1 MLCIF
6 NIGGYIMSE
15 VKQELVMET
24 THGRKPKCKTE
35 FKAVMNKVLV
45 SGLILTTLLS
55 STIMPAMAA
64 DKNYIHLDSNVKI
77 TQEYGIS
84 VQESI
89 VGIKNTI
96 NAINEMRKNGSVTDA
111 TIQSLANQL
120 LSLESSVRI
129 SGDGVT
135 QEVRDIIFEAEK
147 AIQGLSNSST
157 AEVALSVVKASLGI
171 DNYTS
176 EESVTLSNAEAH
188 QAITSF
194 SDIGPNHWAYN
205 DVMTIANKGII
216 AGTTAPVNG
225 VGTYDPNGTV
235 TLGQFLAIATRLV
248 ASDKIVE
255 GNHAHWAGG
264 NYIAAVES
272 GLIKGTDFSG
282 SSESLNAPI
291 SRQDMAY
298 ILVNVAKVNGE
309 DLNYILGIE
318 NNISDLGDVS
328 QSRLDAVK
336 IAYSNGLLT
345 GKGNNQFKPGDFLT
359 RAEVAAVFCRV
370 MNYTTRPTVTV
381 QRPNQTTTS
390 QGTVNYDSYLVTEAA
405 ETQGLIR
412 PKYARQFD
420 MQALDNLKV
429 GEDATGVYIEFT
441 APTLPDELKNDFV
454 FAFGGGF
461 WRADGSNIGMLSLQA
476 KSGEHIKVY
485 VTDFEDNNVKKNI
498 IATAQVS
505 VSVKSVKLLNSVLSH
520 TVYSNSKT
528 QAKEAWY
535 HNNNNSIV
543 EYNSS
548 HIFAGIG
555 K

>member
-1 MLCIF
+1 
-6 NIGGYIMSE
+6 MSE

-24 THGRKPKCKTE
+24 THGRKSKCKTE

-55 STIMPAMAA
+55 TTIMPAMAA
-64 DKNYIHLDSNVKI
+64 ENNYITLNSESKI
-77 TQEYGIS
+77 VQEYGIS
-84 VQESI
+84 VEQSI

-96 NAINEMRKNGSVTDA
+96 KAINDMRKSGAVTDGLLQ
-111 TIQSLANQL
+111 TLANQL

-135 QEVRDIIFEAEK
+135 QGVRDIIFEAEK
-147 AIQGLSNSST
+147 AIQGIDNAQSV
-157 AEVALSVVKASLGI
+157 EVALSVVKTSLGI

-194 SDIGPNHWAYN
+194 SDIGPNHWAYK
-205 DVMTIANKGII
+205 DVMIIANKGII

-225 VGTYDPNGTV
+225 VGTYDPDGTV

-255 GNHAHWAGG
+255 GNHSHWAGG

-272 GLIKGTDFSG
+272 GLIDPSEFGG
-282 SSESLNAPI
+282 SSEALNAPI
-291 SRQDMAY
+291 SREDMAH
-298 ILVNVAKVNGE
+298 ILVNIAKVNGE
-309 DLNYILGIE
+309 DLNYIFGIE
-318 NNISDLGDVS
+318 NNINDLNDVAPT
-328 QSRLDAVK
+328 RLDAVK
-336 IAYSNGLLT
+336 IAYSNGLLA
-345 GKGNNQFKPGDFLT
+345 GKGNNQFKPNDYLT

-381 QRPNQTTTS
+381 QQQKPS
-390 QGTVNYDSYLVTEAA
+390 SSGTVNYDSYLVTEAA

-441 APTLPDELKNDFV
+441 APTLPVELKNDFEFTV
-454 FAFGGGF
+454 GCSFYEH
-461 WRADGSNIGMLSLQA
+461 DGSSNLDVGSLTLRV
-476 KSGEHIKVY
+476 KSGEHIKQY
-485 VTDFEDNNVKKNI
+485 VTNWEDNYFKKDI
-498 IATAQVS
+498 IDSAQATVS
-505 VSVKSVKLLNSVLSH
+505 VRSIKLLKGVLSH

>member
-1 MLCIF
+1 MKRF
-6 NIGGYIMSE
+6 
-15 VKQELVMET
+15 
-24 THGRKPKCKTE
+24 
-35 FKAVMNKVLV
+35 
-45 SGLILTTLLS
+45 LI
-55 STIMPAMAA
+55 
-64 DKNYIHLDSNVKI
+64 
-77 TQEYGIS
+77 
-84 VQESI
+84 
-89 VGIKNTI
+89 
-96 NAINEMRKNGSVTDA
+96 
-111 TIQSLANQL
+111 SL
-120 LSLESSVRI
+120 
-129 SGDGVT
+129 
-135 QEVRDIIFEAEK
+135 IIFTML
-147 AIQGLSNSST
+147 IST
-157 AEVALSVVKASLGI
+157 TAFADSDIVA
-171 DNYTS
+171 
-176 EESVTLSNAEAH
+176 
-188 QAITSF
+188 F
-194 SDIGPNHWAYN
+194 SDLPSTHWAYN

-216 AGTTAPVNG
+216 SGTTAPVNG

-309 DLNYILGIE
+309 DLNYIFGIE
-318 NNISDLGDVS
+318 NNISDLNTVS
-328 QSRLDAVK
+328 PTRTDAVK
-336 IAYSNGLLT
+336 IAYSNGLLA
-345 GKGNNQFKPGDFLT
+345 GKGNNQFKPDDFLT

-370 MNYTTRPTVTV
+370 MNYTTRPTVVV
-381 QRPNQTTTS
+381 QQQKPSSSGNTYS
-390 QGTVNYDSYLVTEAA
+390 SYLSDEGETE
-405 ETQGLIR
+405 GLIL

-441 APTLPDELKNDFV
+441 APNLPDELKNDFV

-485 VTDFEDNNVKKNI
+485 VTDFEDNNVKKNV
-498 IATAQVS
+498 IATVQVS
-505 VSVKSVKLLNSVLSH
+505 VSVKSVKLLDSVLSH

-535 HNNNNSIV
+535 DNNGNSIV

>member
-1 MLCIF
+1 
-6 NIGGYIMSE
+6 MSD

-24 THGRKPKCKTE
+24 TYGRKSKCKTE

-45 SGLILTTLLS
+45 SGLILTTLLGS
-55 STIMPAMAA
+55 SIMPAMAA
-64 DKNYIHLDSNVKI
+64 DYKYINLNSDSKI
-77 TQEYGIS
+77 VQEYGIS

-96 NAINEMRKNGSVTDA
+96 KAINDMKKSGVVTDG
-111 TIQSLANQL
+111 ILQSLANQL

-135 QEVRDIIFEAEK
+135 QGVRDIIFEAEK
-147 AIQGLSNSST
+147 AIQGIDNAQSV
-157 AEVALSVVKASLGI
+157 EVALSVVKTSLGI
-171 DNYTS
+171 DNYVD
-176 EESVTLSNAEAH
+176 EDSVTLKNNYANAAV
-188 QAITSF
+188 TSF
-194 SDIGPNHWAYN
+194 SDLPSNHWAYN

-216 AGTTAPVNG
+216 SGTTAPVNG

-282 SSESLNAPI
+282 SSEALNAPI
-291 SRQDMAY
+291 SREDMAY

-309 DLNYILGIE
+309 DLKFILGIE
-318 NNISDLGDVS
+318 NNISDLSDVS
-328 QSRLDAVK
+328 YTRLDAVK
-336 IAYSNGLLT
+336 TAYSNGLLA

-370 MNYTTRPTVTV
+370 MNYTTRPTVVV
-381 QRPNQTTTS
+381 QRPNQSHSSS
-390 QGTVNYDSYLVTEAA
+390 QDNLDSYIITAEG

-412 PKYARQFD
+412 SKYAREFD

-441 APTLPDELKNDFV
+441 APTLPAELQNDFV
-454 FAFGGGF
+454 FSVGCSFYEIEGSSNLAIGGIPGL
-461 WRADGSNIGMLSLQA
+461 RV
-476 KSGEHIKVY
+476 KSGEHIKQY
-485 VTDFEDNNVKKNI
+485 VTDWEDNYFKKDI
-498 IATAQVS
+498 IDSAQVT
-505 VSVKSVKLLNSVLSH
+505 VSVMNVKLLDSVLSH

-535 HNNNNSIV
+535 DNNNNSIV

>member
-1 MLCIF
+1 
-6 NIGGYIMSE
+6 MSE

-147 AIQGLSNSST
+147 AIQGLSNSSK

-194 SDIGPNHWAYN
+194 SDIGPNHWAYK

-216 AGTTAPVNG
+216 SGTTAPVNG

-255 GNHAHWAGG
+255 GNHSHWAGG

-272 GLIKGTDFSG
+272 GLIKGSDFSG

-309 DLNYILGIE
+309 DLTYIFGIE
-318 NNISDLGDVS
+318 NNISDLNNVLPN
-328 QSRLDAVK
+328 RLDAVK

-345 GKGNNQFKPGDFLT
+345 GKGNNKFAPNDNLT

-370 MNYTTRPTVTV
+370 MNYTTRPEVTV
-381 QRPNQTTTS
+381 QRPNQSHSSS
-390 QGTVNYDSYLVTEAA
+390 QGTVNPYLVQREGVLK
-405 ETQGLIR
+405 GLIL
-412 PKYARQFD
+412 PEYARQFD

-441 APTLPDELKNDFV
+441 APILPDELKNDFEFTV
-454 FAFGGGF
+454 GGGF
-461 WRADGSNIGMLSLQA
+461 YRADGSNIDSIAQKV
-476 KSGEHIKVY
+476 KSGEHLKVY
-485 VTDFEDNNVKKNI
+485 VTDFEDNNVKKGI
-498 IATAQVS
+498 ISSVDITVS
-505 VSVKSVKLLNSVLSH
+505 VRSIKLLNSVLSH

-528 QAKEAWY
+528 QAVEAWY
-535 HNNNNSIV
+535 DNNGNSIV

-548 HIFAGIG
+548 HIFVGIG

>member
-24 THGRKPKCKTE
+24 THGRKSKCKTE

-147 AIQGLSNSST
+147 AIQGLSNSSK

-171 DNYTS
+171 ENYTS

-194 SDIGPNHWAYN
+194 SDIGPTHWAYN

-225 VGTYDPNGTV
+225 VGTYDPDGTV

-248 ASDKIVE
+248 ASDKIVD
-255 GNHAHWAGG
+255 GNHSHWAGG

-272 GLIKGTDFSG
+272 GLIKGSDFSG

-309 DLNYILGIE
+309 DLTYIFGIE
-318 NNISDLGDVS
+318 NNISDLNNVLPN
-328 QSRLDAVK
+328 RLDAVK

-345 GKGNNQFKPGDFLT
+345 GKGNNKFAPNDNLT

-370 MNYTTRPTVTV
+370 MNYTTRPEVTV
-381 QRPNQTTTS
+381 QRPNQSHSSS
-390 QGTVNYDSYLVTEAA
+390 QGTVNPYLVQREGVLK
-405 ETQGLIR
+405 GLIL
-412 PKYARQFD
+412 PEYARQFD

-441 APTLPDELKNDFV
+441 APILPDELKNDFEFTV
-454 FAFGGGF
+454 GGGF
-461 WRADGSNIGMLSLQA
+461 YRADGSNIDSIAQKV
-476 KSGEHIKVY
+476 KSGEHLKVY
-485 VTDFEDNNVKKNI
+485 VTDFEDNNVKKGI
-498 IATAQVS
+498 ISSVDITVS
-505 VSVKSVKLLNSVLSH
+505 VRSIKLLNSVLSH

-528 QAKEAWY
+528 QAVEAWY
-535 HNNNNSIV
+535 DNNGNSIV

>member
-1 MLCIF
+1 
-6 NIGGYIMSE
+6 MSE

-194 SDIGPNHWAYN
+194 SDIGPNHWAYK
-205 DVMTIANKGII
+205 DVMIIANKGII

-225 VGTYDPNGTV
+225 VGTYDPDGTV

-272 GLIKGTDFSG
+272 GLIKGSDFSG
-282 SSESLNAPI
+282 SSEALNAPI
-291 SRQDMAY
+291 SREDMAY
-298 ILVNVAKVNGE
+298 ILVNIAKVNGE
-309 DLNYILGIE
+309 DLNYIFGIE
-318 NNISDLGDVS
+318 NDLNDVAPT
-328 QSRLDAVK
+328 RLDAVK
-336 IAYSNGLLT
+336 IAYSNGLLA
-345 GKGNNQFKPGDFLT
+345 GKGNNQFKPHDSLT

-441 APTLPDELKNDFV
+441 APTLPAELQNDFEFTV
-454 FAFGGGF
+454 GGGF
-461 WRADGSNIGMLSLQA
+461 YRVDGSNIGRIAQKV
-476 KSGEHIKVY
+476 KSGEHLKVY
-485 VTDFEDNNVKKNI
+485 ITDFEDNNVKKGI
-498 IATAQVS
+498 INSAEVTVS
-505 VSVKSVKLLNSVLSH
+505 VRSVKLLDSVLSH

>member
-1 MLCIF
+1 M
-6 NIGGYIMSE
+6 
-15 VKQELVMET
+15 
-24 THGRKPKCKTE
+24 
-35 FKAVMNKVLV
+35 
-45 SGLILTTLLS
+45 
-55 STIMPAMAA
+55 
-64 DKNYIHLDSNVKI
+64 
-77 TQEYGIS
+77 
-84 VQESI
+84 
-89 VGIKNTI
+89 
-96 NAINEMRKNGSVTDA
+96 
-111 TIQSLANQL
+111 
-120 LSLESSVRI
+120 
-129 SGDGVT
+129 
-135 QEVRDIIFEAEK
+135 
-147 AIQGLSNSST
+147 
-157 AEVALSVVKASLGI
+157 
-171 DNYTS
+171 
-176 EESVTLSNAEAH
+176 
-188 QAITSF
+188 
-194 SDIGPNHWAYN
+194 
-205 DVMTIANKGII
+205 
-216 AGTTAPVNG
+216 
-225 VGTYDPNGTV
+225 
-235 TLGQFLAIATRLV
+235 
-248 ASDKIVE
+248 
-255 GNHAHWAGG
+255 
-264 NYIAAVES
+264 
-272 GLIKGTDFSG
+272 IKGTDFSG

-309 DLNYILGIE
+309 DLTYIFGIE
-318 NNISDLGDVS
+318 NNISDLNEVIP
-328 QSRLDAVK
+328 SRMDAVK
-336 IAYSNGLLT
+336 IAYSNGLLA

-441 APTLPDELKNDFV
+441 APTLPDELKNDFEFTV
-454 FAFGGGF
+454 GGGF
-461 WRADGSNIGMLSLQA
+461 YRVDGSNIGRIAQKV
-476 KSGEHIKVY
+476 KSGEHLKVY
-485 VTDFEDNNVKKNI
+485 ITDFEDNNVKKGI
-498 IATAQVS
+498 INSAEVTVS
-505 VSVKSVKLLNSVLSH
+505 VRSIKLLDSVLSH

>member
-216 AGTTAPVNG
+216 SGTTTPVNG

-345 GKGNNQFKPGDFLT
+345 GKGNNQFKPNDYLT

-370 MNYTTRPTVTV
+370 MNYTTRPTVVV
-381 QRPNQTTTS
+381 QQQKPSSSGNTYS
-390 QGTVNYDSYLVTEAA
+390 SYLSDEGETE
-405 ETQGLIR
+405 GLIL

-441 APTLPDELKNDFV
+441 APTLPDELKNDFEFTV
-454 FAFGGGF
+454 GGGF
-461 WRADGSNIGMLSLQA
+461 YRVDGSNIGRIAQKV
-476 KSGEHIKVY
+476 KSGEHLKVY
-485 VTDFEDNNVKKNI
+485 ITDFEDNNVKKGI
-498 IATAQVS
+498 INSAEVTVS
-505 VSVKSVKLLNSVLSH
+505 VRSIKLLDSVLSH

-535 HNNNNSIV
+535 DNNGNSIV

>member
-1 MLCIF
+1 
-6 NIGGYIMSE
+6 MSE

-147 AIQGLSNSST
+147 AIQGLSNSSK
-157 AEVALSVVKASLGI
+157 AEIALSVVKASLGI
-171 DNYTS
+171 ENYTS

-194 SDIGPNHWAYN
+194 SDIGPTHWAYN

-216 AGTTAPVNG
+216 SGTTTPVNG
-225 VGTYDPNGTV
+225 VGTYDPDGTV

-248 ASDKIVE
+248 ASDKIVD
-255 GNHAHWAGG
+255 GNHSHWAGG

-272 GLIKGTDFSG
+272 GLIKGSDFSG

-309 DLNYILGIE
+309 DLTYIFGIE
-318 NNISDLGDVS
+318 NNISDLNNVLPN
-328 QSRLDAVK
+328 RLDAVK

-345 GKGNNQFKPGDFLT
+345 GKGNNKFAPNDNLT

-370 MNYTTRPTVTV
+370 MNYTQRPQVTV
-381 QRPNQTTTS
+381 QQQKPS
-390 QGTVNYDSYLVTEAA
+390 SSGTVNYDSYIITEAA

-441 APTLPDELKNDFV
+441 APTLPAELQNDFEFTV
-454 FAFGGGF
+454 GADFY
-461 WRADGSNIGMLSLQA
+461 RSDGSNIDIFSVSV
-476 KSGEHIKVY
+476 KSGEHIKKY
-485 VTDFEDNNVKKNI
+485 VTDFEGNNVKKGI
-498 IATAQVS
+498 INSAAATVS
-505 VSVKSVKLLNSVLSH
+505 VRSIKLLNSVLSH

>member
-1 MLCIF
+1 MKIKKIVSLIVVCI
-6 NIGGYIMSE
+6 MT
-15 VKQELVMET
+15 MT
-24 THGRKPKCKTE
+24 TTA
-35 FKAVMNKVLV
+35 F
-45 SGLILTTLLS
+45 
-55 STIMPAMAA
+55 A
-64 DKNYIHLDSNVKI
+64 DSKI
-77 TQEYGIS
+77 
-84 VQESI
+84 V
-89 VGIKNTI
+89 
-96 NAINEMRKNGSVTDA
+96 
-111 TIQSLANQL
+111 
-120 LSLESSVRI
+120 
-129 SGDGVT
+129 
-135 QEVRDIIFEAEK
+135 
-147 AIQGLSNSST
+147 
-157 AEVALSVVKASLGI
+157 
-171 DNYTS
+171 
-176 EESVTLSNAEAH
+176 
-188 QAITSF
+188 SF
-194 SDIGPNHWAYN
+194 SDLPSTHWAYN

-216 AGTTAPVNG
+216 SGTTTPVNG
-225 VGTYDPNGTV
+225 VGTYDPDGTV

-255 GNHAHWAGG
+255 GNHSHWAGG

-272 GLIKGTDFSG
+272 GLIKGSDFSG

-309 DLNYILGIE
+309 DLNYVLGIE
-318 NNISDLGDVS
+318 NNINDLNDVAPT
-328 QSRLDAVK
+328 RLDAVK

-345 GKGNNQFKPGDFLT
+345 GKGNNQFKPHDSLT

-370 MNYTTRPTVTV
+370 MNYTTRPTVVV
-381 QRPNQTTTS
+381 QQQKPS
-390 QGTVNYDSYLVTEAA
+390 SSETVNYDSYIITEAA

-441 APTLPDELKNDFV
+441 APTLPDELKNDFEFTV
-454 FAFGGGF
+454 GGGF
-461 WRADGSNIGMLSLQA
+461 YRADGSNIDSIAQKV
-476 KSGEHIKVY
+476 KSGEHLKVY
-485 VTDFEDNNVKKNI
+485 VTDFEDNNVKKGI
-498 IATAQVS
+498 ISSADVTVS
-505 VSVKSVKLLNSVLSH
+505 VRSIKLLNSVLSH

-528 QAKEAWY
+528 QAVEAWY